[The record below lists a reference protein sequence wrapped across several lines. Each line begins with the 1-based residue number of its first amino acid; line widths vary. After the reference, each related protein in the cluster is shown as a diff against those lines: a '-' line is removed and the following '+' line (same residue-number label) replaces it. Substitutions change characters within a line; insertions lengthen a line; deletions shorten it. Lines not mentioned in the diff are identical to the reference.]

1 MKKKI
6 ILACLTITLFSL
18 WGCEKYLNEKPDQR
32 LSAVETIADMQA
44 LLDNYSDLNYGDP
57 AMGEIC
63 GDNFFLSD
71 ETLNQRGEYDRNLY
85 VRAGENVFPPVSNAW
100 ASGYKQ
106 VNIANTVLQA
116 LSDKQEVI
124 ADKAKL
130 ANIKAQA
137 LFFRAKSFLNML
149 GIWALPYD
157 ASSADGLPG
166 IPLRLDPDL
175 NKPSTRATLSNC
187 YTRVIEDFRQSI
199 SNLPAKDAVQT
210 RPSKAA
216 AYGMLSRVY
225 LQMRD
230 YIQAG
235 NYADSCLQLQ
245 RTLLDYNSLNANA
258 NFPIPLLN
266 TEVVFE
272 GRTSHTL
279 MIQSRTLVSRELYNL
294 YAANDLRK
302 TIFFKLS
309 GIDYLFRGSYEGA
322 ANPFTGISTGEELL
336 TRSECYIRTGRVEEG
351 LKDLNL
357 LLTNRYKTGSFSP
370 FSGLGK
376 EQALELIK
384 KERRK
389 ELAFRALRWMDIRRF
404 NLEGDEIVLKRKVNG
419 REYTLAPNSPKYA
432 LAIPEDIIQ
441 LSAMS
446 QNTR

>member
-1 MKKKI
+1 MKNKLI
-6 ILACLTITLFSL
+6 FAGLSITLFSL
-18 WGCEKYLNEKPDQR
+18 LGCEKYLNEKPDQR
-32 LSAVETIADMQA
+32 LSTVETIADMQA

-71 ETLNQRGEYDRNLY
+71 ETLNQRSEYDRNLY
-85 VRAGENVFPPVSNAW
+85 IWANENVFQPASNPW

-116 LSDKQEVI
+116 VSDNQHGI

-157 ASSADGLPG
+157 ASTADKLPG

-175 NKPSTRATLSNC
+175 NKPSTRAALSTC
-187 YTRVIEDFRQSI
+187 YARVIEDFRQSI
-199 SNLPAKDAVQT
+199 GGLPVKDVIQT

-216 AYGMLSRVY
+216 AYGMLSRVF
-225 LQMRD
+225 LQMRN
-230 YIQAG
+230 YVQAG

-245 RTLLDYNSLNANA
+245 KTLLDYNSLNANA
-258 NFPIPLLN
+258 NFPVPLLN
-266 TEVVFE
+266 IEVVFE
-272 GRTSHTL
+272 GRASHTL
-279 MIQSRTLVSRELYNL
+279 MIQSRTLVSLELYNL

-309 GIDYLFRGSYEGA
+309 GTDYLFRGSYEGA

-336 TRSECYIRTGRVEEG
+336 TRSECYIRTGRINEG

-357 LLTNRYKTGSFSP
+357 LLINRYKTGSFTP
-370 FSGLGK
+370 FIGLGK

-384 KERRK
+384 QERRK
-389 ELAFRALRWMDIRRF
+389 ELAFRALRLADIRRF
-404 NLEGDEIVLKRKVNG
+404 NQEGERIVLKRKVNG
-419 REYTLAPNSPKYA
+419 KEYTLMPNSPNYA

-441 LSAMS
+441 LTGME
-446 QNTR
+446 QNKR